1 MRADA
6 LLCRLR
12 SAHAAAG
19 VRSLSGALVALEF
32 DLGGRTVRPLAA
44 PPWDRPPELTG
55 DKPPAPHLTVL
66 GGEWP
71 CVPFGRSTADPTKHG
86 FGTDHHWRLDRADA
100 TSAALFID
108 YPREHPVARLERGIR
123 LSEDA
128 PRVDLSL
135 TIHARRAT
143 TLPVGLHPILALPR
157 STGALRLRPAPHG
170 RVRTAPAGLAPATSR
185 LVADQDIGADGMALC
200 QDGSRLCFW
209 DQPGPQSEE
218 LILIRDCAGALRAEN
233 RAEQYHTS
241 LTWDATALPHLLIW
255 IANPGLA
262 RDPRLP
268 GFRGLGAEPV
278 ASYFDRTPEGD
289 AGVAITPDHP
299 LTIRYAIECHPITPE
314 EGET

>member
-12 SAHAAAG
+12 SARASAG

-32 DLGGRTVRPLAA
+32 DLGHQTVLPLAA
-44 PPWDRPPELTG
+44 APWGRPPERAG
-55 DKPPAPHLTVL
+55 EDPPAPHLTVL

-71 CVPFGRSTADPTKHG
+71 CVPFGQSAADPVKHG
-86 FGTDHHWRLDRADA
+86 FGTDHPWRLIAADA
-100 TSAALFID
+100 TSARLAID
-108 YPREHPVARLERGIR
+108 YPEAHPVARLDRSIR
-123 LSEDA
+123 LSDDA

-143 TLPVGLHPILALPR
+143 TLPVGLHPVLALPAA
-157 STGALRLRPAPHG
+157 TGALRLCPAPHG
-170 RVRTAPAGLAPATSR
+170 RVRSAPAALAPATSR
-185 LVADQDIGADGMALC
+185 LMPDQEIGADGLALC
-200 QDGSRLCFW
+200 QDGGRLCLW
-209 DQPGPQSEE
+209 DQPGPPSEE
-218 LILIRDCAGALRAEN
+218 LILIRDCKGRLRAEN
-233 RAEQYHTS
+233 RDEGYALE
-241 LTWDATALPHLLIW
+241 LVWDAAALPHLLLW

-262 RDPRLP
+262 QDPRLP

-278 ASYFDRTPEGD
+278 AAYFDSTPEGGE
-289 AGVAITPDHP
+289 GVAITPGQP